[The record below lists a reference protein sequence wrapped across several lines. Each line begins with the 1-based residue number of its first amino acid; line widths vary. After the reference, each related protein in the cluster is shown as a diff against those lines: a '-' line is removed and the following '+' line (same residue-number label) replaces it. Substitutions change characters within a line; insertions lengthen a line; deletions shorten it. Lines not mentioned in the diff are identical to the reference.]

1 MADFLDEN
9 FSADD
14 VLVRDPTSGDVI
26 PINSAAPFFDAPAGI
41 DVTGGIPADLL
52 EFVES
57 RQGKSGPLTPEE
69 EAAQKAYWNR
79 YGLKD
84 ENGNFIPGG
93 FNEVLFRQDAKA
105 LENRYGQG
113 SFLKSFLSLAAP
125 LVLMAIPGIG
135 QMIGATITGAVGI
148 PASAAIN
155 GFIGNLVHHFEHG
168 RMIFEFHVPIA
179 D

>member
-84 ENGNFIPGG
+84 
-93 FNEVLFRQDAKA
+93 R
-105 LENRYGQG
+105 
-113 SFLKSFLSLAAP
+113 KSTRLNSSHSSVSRMP
-125 LVLMAIPGIG
+125 S
-135 QMIGATITGAVGI
+135 
-148 PASAAIN
+148 SA
-155 GFIGNLVHHFEHG
+155 
-168 RMIFEFHVPIA
+168 
-179 D
+179 